1 MTHNSD
7 VSAETSASDE
17 VYLISNSVSRM
28 LSLITALLAFS
39 GAVVA
44 VILGQVLEM
53 YRSDL
58 EEAEK
63 IIRTMRLADSF
74 CEGRLSDSRKQQTAM
89 SLIEDLE
96 RIYVK
101 RQYLLSDLGKRRIE
115 SNLDYIDSEMSE
127 DTEVS
132 PATQLAFES
141 VKRMDEKLH
150 DLERRESDVVR
161 EVTIVGA
168 TKRYLGNR
176 SPYPRRFK
184 NDEEL
189 GWTPM
194 DE

>member
-1 MTHNSD
+1 
-7 VSAETSASDE
+7 
-17 VYLISNSVSRM
+17 M

-176 SPYPRRFK
+176 SPCPRRFK

>member
-1 MTHNSD
+1 
-7 VSAETSASDE
+7 
-17 VYLISNSVSRM
+17 M

-58 EEAEK
+58 EEAEE
-63 IIRTMRLADSF
+63 IIRTMRLAETF
-74 CEGRLSDSRKQQTAM
+74 REGRLSDSRKQQTAM

-101 RQYLLSDLGKRRIE
+101 KQYLLSDLGKRKIE

-127 DTEVS
+127 DKEVS
-132 PATQLAFES
+132 AVTQFAFEFA
-141 VKRMDEKLH
+141 KMMDEEYG
-150 DLERRESDVVR
+150 DIGYREESDVVR

-184 NDEEL
+184 DDGEPE
-189 GWTPM
+189 WTPL